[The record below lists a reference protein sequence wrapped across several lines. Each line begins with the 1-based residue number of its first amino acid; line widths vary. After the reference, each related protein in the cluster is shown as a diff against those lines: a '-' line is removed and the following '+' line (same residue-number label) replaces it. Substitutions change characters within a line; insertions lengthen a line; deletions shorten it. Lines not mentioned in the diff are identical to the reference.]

1 MVTESNYRNGT
12 PRRPDFSQFGGKTS
26 FDIVS
31 PFLESAPV
39 DLDGMAKAL
48 GLEVFGV
55 DTFQQDEAGRISRK
69 FDDDQIL
76 YVIEINNRHSENRKR
91 FTLAHEIS
99 HFLLHRDQIGDG
111 ITDSALY
118 RSKLGDYI
126 ETEANRLAAQLLMPR
141 LLVRTFF
148 KSGIQS
154 LSQLCGMFRVS
165 DDAMRIRLKQLR
177 LDA

>member
-1 MVTESNYRNGT
+1 MAIEPGDRNRQAG
-12 PRRPDFSQFGGKTS
+12 RSDFTQFGGKTS

-31 PFLESAPV
+31 PYLESAPV
-39 DLDGMAKAL
+39 DLDSMAQAL
-48 GLEVFGV
+48 GLRVFDV
-55 DTFQQDEAGRISRK
+55 DTFHQDEAGRISRI

-76 YVIEINNRHSENRKR
+76 YVVEINSRHSENRKR

-99 HFLLHRDQIGDG
+99 HYLLHRDKIGDG
-111 ITDSALY
+111 ITDTALY

-126 ETEANRLAAQLLMPR
+126 ETEANRLAAELLMPR

-154 LSQLCGMFRVS
+154 LSELCKMFKVS
-165 DDAMRIRLKQLR
+165 EEAMRIRLSQLR
-177 LDA
+177 LNP